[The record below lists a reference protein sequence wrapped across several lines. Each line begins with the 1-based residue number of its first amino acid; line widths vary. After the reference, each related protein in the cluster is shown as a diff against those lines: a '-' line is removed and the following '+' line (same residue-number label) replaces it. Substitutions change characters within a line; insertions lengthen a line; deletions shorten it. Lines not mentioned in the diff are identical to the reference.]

1 MTTIIDNIIMI
12 IIVEGSVVVAVV
24 GAAVVGAAVVGA
36 AVVGAAVVGA
46 AVSLKFSTFAS
57 RTEGFVNSENNDP
70 ASLIVLVPSLAN
82 PQKFGSQS
90 TSESWGFPDESKFLV
105 LFQHTY

>member
-24 GAAVVGAAVVGA
+24 GAAVVGAAVGA